1 MDVFKGHIALSIRQA
16 ADDPTLQTLDS
27 LTSKV
32 ETTTDAGGLERVPIP
47 VQQLLIRLS
56 SVKDVRSIKVEQV
69 VDGPAQSQT
78 LQVWLGKEE
87 PDAGQAALP
96 VGSHRA
102 AIRSGSRIVV
112 VTVDTQLSRA
122 DMRDVL
128 KNLSS

>member
-1 MDVFKGHIALSIRQA
+1 MLAKVTSVDVFKGHIALSIRQA

-32 ETTTDAGGLERVPIP
+32 ETTTDAGGLERVPVP

-78 LQVWLGKEE
+78 LQVWLGMRSLTRGRQHCQLE
-87 PDAGQAALP
+87 AIALLFVLVAASLW
-96 VGSHRA
+96 
-102 AIRSGSRIVV
+102 
-112 VTVDTQLSRA
+112 
-122 DMRDVL
+122 
-128 KNLSS
+128 